1 MTILQNSLRNGHK
14 GQYKLLLLDASFN
27 LKVENGRK
35 GGEGRRE
42 KEKWRG
48 AEKEN
53 KTVPQYVK
61 IMSISLQFL
70 ECIAYVFQSSVHIN
84 VIFVIQVNC
93 TVADPRGGAWGHAP
107 PIIRP

>member
-1 MTILQNSLRNGHK
+1 MHHLTLKCTKIQCSPRPSWNYK
-14 GQYKLLLLDASFN
+14 GR
-27 LKVENGRK
+27 VENGRK

-93 TVADPRGGAWGHAP
+93 TVADPRGGA
-107 PIIRP
+107 